1 MSKVKY
7 KIIAISLLPIFV
19 VIAYLISNTGTSSCI
34 YLNDNNCGKNL
45 GLSQNNLKASSLF
58 DIYKNELGESKKVD
72 ARIYTNIY
80 KKDDFLYKIP
90 NSELLTTGDVVFDAL
105 LLESKKY
112 FTDKDQSEKTIKII
126 ATNESS
132 ARLSKYY
139 KPINYILNDMFG
151 KDIELPINLF
161 VTDSKDVDL
170 TLLRKIASDNKCE
183 IPEFGYQREKGTFYG
198 ANVFSNSC
206 GDRASIVL
214 DLWQYKYS
222 FPEDPQMLMQTVS
235 DELMTVW
242 QQLNAKDYEKNSKSY
257 GWFYQGSQQLPFL
270 LFMINEQGL
279 SLDFNKKCS
288 AVSLNELLKNEYEGG
303 KLVSCDHALGL
314 VATKLIVANI
324 GIEKFLAFFQD
335 KSEQSFEGKFES
347 NFGISL
353 DRFTVKFDTYLELLK
368 ANKKIDSVENYKIIV
383 NKLRF

>member
-1 MSKVKY
+1 MSIVKY

-19 VIAYLISNTGTSSCI
+19 VIAYLISNIGTSSCI
-34 YLNDNNCGKNL
+34 YLNDNNCGTDL
-45 GLSQNNLKASSLF
+45 GLSQNNLKTSSLF

-72 ARIYTNIY
+72 AHLYTNIY

-112 FTDKDQSEKTIKII
+112 FTNKDQSEKTIKII

-139 KPINYILNDMFG
+139 KPINYILNDMFS
-151 KDIELPINLF
+151 KDIEVPINLF

-170 TLLRKIASDNKCE
+170 SLLRKIASDNKCE
-183 IPEFGYQREKGTFYG
+183 IPEFGYQRERGTFYG
-198 ANVFSNSC
+198 AHVFNNSC

-242 QQLNAKDYEKNSKSY
+242 QQLNAKDYEKNSNSY

-279 SLDFNKKCS
+279 SLDFNEKCS
-288 AVSLNELLKNEYEGG
+288 AVSLNELLKSEYEGG
-303 KLVSCDHALGL
+303 KLVSCDHVLGL
-314 VATKLIVANI
+314 VATKLIVANL
-324 GIEKFLAFFQD
+324 GIEKYLAFFQD

-353 DRFTVKFDTYLELLK
+353 DQFAVKFDTYLEHLK
-368 ANKKIDSVENYKIIV
+368 ANKKIDSVEKYKIIV